1 MDFKPVPPDGRVH
14 DLRSA
19 QEKSQSNC
27 SDGQCSKEQKND
39 RVRRN
44 LRIVALVIAA
54 YYFASAGW
62 SWYQESEHAS
72 NATIAANISNPL
84 KDPVAFRDTFNSLIN
99 EQDTSL
105 PTANANDTP
114 EGFVAVLS
122 TAVEMKGTAK
132 PNSRELQS
140 VQIQTR
146 YPEGLPPES
155 LVAFR
160 TFILTNERL
169 FDSAA
174 DEKLANTV
182 LSSLGV
188 TPEFDANEDNKNF
201 EPLNVLTHGYL
212 YQTTFTS
219 GPIDELTLVVTPRVN
234 VDDSAQ
240 PVGNKVID
248 LTSTIAAP
256 AAAAPA
262 AAAENTAAADT
273 AAADTAAA
281 DTAATADTADSAGAK
296 TDAAESAPSAA
307 EANAGADTDDAV
319 APAGEDDAANSMS
332 AAETNSTE
340 EPAPSAAAAA
350 GGAEGQSMAEEQE
363 AMQAESD
370 VPSI

>member
-155 LVAFR
+155 IVAFR

-174 DEKLANTV
+174 DVKLANTV

-262 AAAENTAAADT
+262 AAAENTAADN
-273 AAADTAAA
+273 TAAA

-307 EANAGADTDDAV
+307 KANAGADTDDAV

>member
-262 AAAENTAAADT
+262 AAAENTAADN
-273 AAADTAAA
+273 TAAA

>member
-262 AAAENTAAADT
+262 AAAENTAADN
-273 AAADTAAA
+273 TAAA

-332 AAETNSTE
+332 AAETNGTE

-350 GGAEGQSMAEEQE
+350 GGAEGHSMAEEQE

>member
-174 DEKLANTV
+174 DVKLANTV

-262 AAAENTAAADT
+262 AENTAADN
-273 AAADTAAA
+273 TAAA
-281 DTAATADTADSAGAK
+281 DTAATADTADSASAK

>member
-174 DEKLANTV
+174 DVKLANTV

-262 AAAENTAAADT
+262 AAAENTAADN
-273 AAADTAAA
+273 TAAA

>member
-122 TAVEMKGTAK
+122 TAVEMKGTSK

-262 AAAENTAAADT
+262 AAAENTAADN
-273 AAADTAAA
+273 TAAA
-281 DTAATADTADSAGAK
+281 DTAATADTADSASAK

-332 AAETNSTE
+332 AAETNNTE